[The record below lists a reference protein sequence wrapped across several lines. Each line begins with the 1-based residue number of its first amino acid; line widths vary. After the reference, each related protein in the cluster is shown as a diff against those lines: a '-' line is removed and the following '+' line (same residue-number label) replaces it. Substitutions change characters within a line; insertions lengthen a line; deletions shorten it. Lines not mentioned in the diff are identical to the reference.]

1 MPRYHRSKSTT
12 RRRYSKKRAAKY
24 RSVNKYAQRK
34 QIRSVARQVRMLR
47 AQSRKLIKLGSAE
60 NSKPIANPVTVVE
73 FTDLTKLTRIFDDT
87 GASYESTKSKLY
99 LDKLNVDMKIHP
111 ATEWSQVDMT
121 LFIVS
126 LKPASARDVLND
138 TNNMTTFQNEVD
150 YWDWSNTLGV
160 PHGHTLLNLRRF
172 NVHMI
177 RRISTGRLTTVQA
190 VHVDG
195 STNGGTHNF
204 AAHPDSGYE
213 QQHRIY
219 KKLNLVGKN
228 WAIKNSTGPWTALD
242 NNTMDPTS
250 RLWLLIFNNNYST
263 DGEYPVLDYTN
274 MITAH
279 EM

>member
-12 RRRYSKKRAAKY
+12 RRRYLKKRAAKY
-24 RSVNKYAQRK
+24 RSTNKYAQRK
-34 QIRSVARQVRMLR
+34 QIRSVARQVRILR

-60 NSKPIANPVTVVE
+60 NSKQISNPVTVVE

-121 LFIVS
+121 VFIVS

-138 TNNMTTFQNEVD
+138 TNNMTTFQNEID
-150 YWDWSNTLGV
+150 YWDWSNPLGV

-177 RRISTGRLTTVQA
+177 RRISTNRLTTVQA
-190 VHVDG
+190 TQ
-195 STNGGTHNF
+195 TNGTTSGQNEYKYY
-204 AAHPDSGYE
+204 ADSGYE
-213 QQHRIY
+213 KQHRIY

-228 WAIKNSTGPWTALD
+228 WAIKNSSGPWTSLD
-242 NNTMDPTS
+242 NNTMDPTA